1 MVRAV
6 LRRYRRCAARYGR
19 SLRIRAR
26 HHQPVRRVDE
36 SGQRQPRCEDFR
48 GNHLMTVRPDNRYAD
63 SPMVPVAC
71 RRCGACVLARK
82 SSWNQ
87 TSVQWNAE
95 ASAGCLERR
104 DAENLAAHAARGLFL
119 ACSALS
125 DSIVEAVRN
134 GDLPVVDETVPV
146 TT

>member
-1 MVRAV
+1 MV
-6 LRRYRRCAARYGR
+6 
-19 SLRIRAR
+19 
-26 HHQPVRRVDE
+26 VRR
-36 SGQRQPRCEDFR
+36 
-48 GNHLMTVRPDNRYAD
+48 DNRLAD

-71 RRCGACVLARK
+71 SRCGACVLARK

-95 ASAGCLERR
+95 ASAACLERR
-104 DAENLAAHAARGLFL
+104 DAENLAALSGRGLFL

-125 DSIVEAVRN
+125 GSILNAVRT
-134 GDLPVVDETVPV
+134 GDLPVVDESVRV

>member
-1 MVRAV
+1 
-6 LRRYRRCAARYGR
+6 
-19 SLRIRAR
+19 
-26 HHQPVRRVDE
+26 
-36 SGQRQPRCEDFR
+36 
-48 GNHLMTVRPDNRYAD
+48 MTVRPDNRYAD
-63 SPMVPVAC
+63 CPMAPVAC

-87 TSVQWNAE
+87 TSVQWNRE